1 MQSRSPIALG
11 LFSASGVRGGF
22 LPSGGIKMSDVRL
35 LGTNPS
41 RAAVRPKVVKLDNVA
56 SGSFGVRSYSRCS
69 PAFWAASTSS
79 SVKNSLPAYLAGRSK
94 GVKLSLV
101 QYPCRSGLPSGV
113 RGVVQ
118 DFVFVPAGVFA
129 AVFAAPDEP

>member
-1 MQSRSPIALG
+1 
-11 LFSASGVRGGF
+11 
-22 LPSGGIKMSDVRL
+22 MSDVRL

-41 RAAVRPKVVKLDNVA
+41 RAAVSPKVVKLDNVD

-113 RGVVQ
+113 RGRSEEHTSELQ
-118 DFVFVPAGVFA
+118 SPMY
-129 AVFAAPDEP
+129 

>member
-1 MQSRSPIALG
+1 
-11 LFSASGVRGGF
+11 
-22 LPSGGIKMSDVRL
+22 MSDVRL

-41 RAAVRPKVVKLDNVA
+41 RPAVRPKVVKLDNVR
-56 SGSFGVRSYSRCS
+56 SGSLGGRSYSRCS
-69 PAFWAASTSS
+69 PSFWAAATSS

-113 RGVVQ
+113 RGALQAFVS
-118 DFVFVPAGVFA
+118 VFVPVFAPVFA
-129 AVFAAPDEP
+129 ADFAADFA